1 MSAQFENWIDSRRGR
16 AIRAAEAT
24 LLTESL
30 DDCFGWELLQVGS
43 WGEGRD
49 LIQGARTRRATV
61 ISGPGSQSADIV
73 SRLAQLPILSD
84 SVDAVV
90 LPHTLEFEAD
100 PYAVLREADR
110 VLTGEGKLLVL
121 GFAPLSIWGLR
132 SRLAREGFP
141 PGQRRL
147 LSERRLRDWLVL
159 LGYEVDA
166 PRRYL
171 FDLPWGEPARPT
183 HMLRRSMLNP
193 LPAGAFLLKARKRVF
208 ALHARR
214 LKLREPAR
222 VIGAIAKPAANRH
235 TRNHP

>member
-16 AIRAAEAT
+16 AMRAAEAA

-49 LIQGARTRRATV
+49 LILGARTRRSTV
-61 ISGPGSQSADIV
+61 IASPGSHSADII
-73 SRLAQLPILSD
+73 SRLAHLPIQSD
-84 SVDAVV
+84 SVDAVL

-121 GFAPLSIWGLR
+121 GFRPLSAWGLR
-132 SRLAREGFP
+132 SRLARDGFP

-147 LSERRLRDWLVL
+147 LSERRLREWLAL

-171 FDLPWGEPARPT
+171 FDLPWGEPAPPA

-193 LPAGAFLLKARKRVF
+193 LPGGAYLIKARKRVF
-208 ALHARR
+208 AMHARR
-214 LKLREPAR
+214 LRAREPAR
-222 VIGAIAKPAANRH
+222 VIGAIVKPAANRH
-235 TRNHP
+235 TRNP